1 MHIHPSGTSAT
12 AGFLKALVMTNE
24 ELNQV
29 IGSSRKRAS
38 TTKKEMPLSC
48 QRCRL
53 RKVKCNFAHPCSSC
67 VKLGVECI
75 QVPNDMRKKR
85 PPANYILTM
94 EKKID
99 AFSKFLISMR
109 RVPAE
114 QRNTYFEMNVSGL
127 DSYLSE
133 DSMADM
139 NNSSSVD
146 FRPVSSGTN
155 MRTATPDSTHNHE
168 PHAGTPVT
176 KIRPVYGPTS
186 VYDNYTDHH
195 NPKIQSQKKEVREVA
210 VLQNLNKDPDVLH
223 CLKLFFTWQ
232 YPDHNM
238 FVSREA
244 FLIDFFNPK
253 PNSLYCLLVL
263 VYSICALGSRMS
275 DVDTI
280 HSRSISYY
288 NEARSF
294 LLSNLD
300 HPSITSVQSFLLLAF
315 YDICN
320 GDNSTG
326 WMLLGDAMRMGYDLG
341 FQLNPEVWF
350 MKKHGSEVKPLDLA
364 IRSRIYWGCY
374 MADHFISLIL
384 GRPSLLKLLDAS
396 IPETLDLPE
405 LEWIDEYKYVPEN
418 VTNISDPL
426 KNIIHLIS
434 ISDKMLNDI
443 FTRSDHESVSHKDPD
458 QNEDLNLVSRLTKL
472 FTYNEQ
478 IMKWKSNLPE
488 DLNWNQA
495 SLKDTCD
502 NPTISIVRY
511 YYYIVILCLNR
522 PFVGIVK
529 DFKTQDHLSPSVFC
543 HNAIEDLYVA
553 IQRFELVHGLRRA
566 SIFIVYCS
574 ILSISV
580 ILLTTTAE
588 LLQEDRKTKLKYFL
602 HVLAG
607 CSKTWKLAE
616 KSYKIIESKL
626 HLQFEKDPDFKPVIV
641 NSKKGKNK
649 KEKNVQNTTLRAHI
663 AVKTEDELSGPVAD
677 EALPNTTEHIIPS
690 LEHIEHGKDFSHADE
705 HNHGSEFNDP
715 GSKSSFHAL
724 ENYAE
729 LMDGNV
735 EFFGG
740 PPVLMTSD
748 LFNEDWEALFPDSIF
763 SRIGTGNNH

>member
-1 MHIHPSGTSAT
+1 MI
-12 AGFLKALVMTNE
+12 NE
-24 ELNQV
+24 EV
-29 IGSSRKRAS
+29 GAPSASSKRGKTAP
-38 TTKKEMPLSC
+38 KKEMPLSC

-85 PPANYILTM
+85 PPANYISSM

-99 AFSKFLISMR
+99 ALSKFFTSMQ

-114 QRNTYFEMNVSGL
+114 DRNKFFEANATNIA
-127 DSYLSE
+127 SYLNE
-133 DSMADM
+133 DNTQAKASSADGK
-139 NNSSSVD
+139 V
-146 FRPVSSGTN
+146 PSSGKKRKTEDV
-155 MRTATPDSTHNHE
+155 RSTPS
-168 PHAGTPVT
+168 PTPIT

-195 NPKIQSQKKEVREVA
+195 RPKTQSLRKESREMT
-210 VLQNLNKDPDVLH
+210 VLQNLSKDPDVLH

-238 FVSREA
+238 FVFREA
-244 FLIDFFNPK
+244 FFIDFFNPK
-253 PNSLYCLLVL
+253 PNSLYCSSVL

-280 HSRSISYY
+280 YFRSISYY

-294 LLSNLD
+294 LLSNLE

-320 GDNSTG
+320 GNNSTG
-326 WMLLGDAMRMGYDLG
+326 WMLSGDAMRMGFDLG

-350 MKKHGSEVKPLDLA
+350 LKRHGTDFKPLDMA

-384 GRPSLLKLLDAS
+384 GRPSLLKSSDAS
-396 IPETLDLPE
+396 IPETSDLPE
-405 LEWIDEYKYVPEN
+405 LEWIDDYKYIPEN

-426 KNIIHLIS
+426 KNIINLIS

-443 FTRSDHESVSHKDPD
+443 FTRSDHESVSHKESE
-458 QNEDLNLVSRLTKL
+458 QNEDLNLVSRLNKL
-472 FTYNEQ
+472 FSYNEQ
-478 IMKWKSNLPE
+478 IMQWKANLPQ
-488 DLNWNQA
+488 DLNWDQE
-495 SLKDTCD
+495 SLKNTSD
-502 NPTISIVRY
+502 NPTISVVRY

-522 PFVGIVK
+522 PFVGIVR
-529 DFKTQDHLSPSVFC
+529 DFKDKEHLSPSVFC

-553 IQRFELVHGLRRA
+553 IQRFESAHGLRRA

-580 ILLTTTAE
+580 ILLTATTE
-588 LLQEDRKTKLKYFL
+588 QLQDDKKTKLKYFL
-602 HVLAG
+602 RVLAG
-607 CSKTWKLAE
+607 CSKTWALAE
-616 KSYKIIESKL
+616 KSYKMIEIKL
-626 HLQFEKDPDFKPVIV
+626 HLQFDNDPDFKPIIS
-641 NSKKGKNK
+641 NSRKTKAKRSVSVMASTPEITGAVK
-649 KEKNVQNTTLRAHI
+649 KEESESPIVSETTKEDASNVESH
-663 AVKTEDELSGPVAD
+663 EDNSSFPGVNNLIDNGN
-677 EALPNTTEHIIPS
+677 EAN
-690 LEHIEHGKDFSHADE
+690 LEDG
-705 HNHGSEFNDP
+705 
-715 GSKSSFHAL
+715 KSSFHTL
-724 ENYAE
+724 ENYTDFI
-729 LMDGNV
+729 DGSV

-763 SRIGTGNNH
+763 SKMGNHSH

>member
-1 MHIHPSGTSAT
+1 
-12 AGFLKALVMTNE
+12 MTNE
-24 ELNQV
+24 KDKT
-29 IGSSRKRAS
+29 IGTSRKRAS
-38 TTKKEMPLSC
+38 SSKKEMPLSC

-99 AFSKFLISMR
+99 ALSKFLISMQ
-109 RVPAE
+109 RVSPE
-114 QRNTYFEMNVSGL
+114 QRNDYFEMNVSSL
-127 DSYLSE
+127 EEYLSE
-133 DSMADM
+133 NVEAGNNKNASFNFQSVSTIVKNEDS
-139 NNSSSVD
+139 
-146 FRPVSSGTN
+146 
-155 MRTATPDSTHNHE
+155 TPDVSNNNDIQQS
-168 PHAGTPVT
+168 TPVA

-186 VYDNYTDHH
+186 VYDNYSDHH
-195 NPKIQSQKKEVREVA
+195 HPRSHSQKKEGREVA
-210 VLQNLNKDPDVLH
+210 VLHNLNKDPDVLH

-263 VYSICALGSRMS
+263 VYSLCALGSRMS

-280 HSRSISYY
+280 YSGSITYY

-350 MKKHGSEVKPLDLA
+350 MKKHSSEVKPLDLA

-384 GRPSLLKLLDAS
+384 GRPSLLKLLEAS

-443 FTRSDHESVSHKDPD
+443 FTRSDHESVSHKDLD
-458 QNEDLNLVSRLTKL
+458 QNDDLNLVSRLTKL

-478 IMKWKSNLPE
+478 IIKWKANLPE
-488 DLNWNQA
+488 DLNWDQE
-495 SLKDTCD
+495 SLHHTCD

-588 LLQEDRKTKLKYFL
+588 LLQESRKTKLKYFL

-616 KSYKIIESKL
+616 KSFKIIESKL
-626 HLQFEKDPDFKPVIV
+626 HLQFEQDPDFKPVVANPRKTKFKRRKSGSGTNTVSPKSDNSLTASNTDENHHNLTEQNITSLVHTDHVTHSSATEKCQV
-641 NSKKGKNK
+641 N
-649 KEKNVQNTTLRAHI
+649 
-663 AVKTEDELSGPVAD
+663 VASD
-677 EALPNTTEHIIPS
+677 SAE
-690 LEHIEHGKDFSHADE
+690 G
-705 HNHGSEFNDP
+705 
-715 GSKSSFHAL
+715 KSSFDAL

-763 SRIGTGNNH
+763 SRIAPGNGHSQD

>member
-1 MHIHPSGTSAT
+1 MRRKAT
-12 AGFLKALVMTNE
+12 LCIPNHLASSFCLVTVMTNE
-24 ELNQV
+24 DTGKT
-29 IGSSRKRAS
+29 IRSSRKREAVS
-38 TTKKEMPLSC
+38 KKEMPLSC

-53 RKVKCNFAHPCSSC
+53 RKVKCNFEHPCSSC

-85 PPANYILTM
+85 PPAYYILTM

-99 AFSKFLISMR
+99 ALSKFLTSMR
-109 RVPAE
+109 RLPAD
-114 QRNTYFEMNVSGL
+114 QRNNYFEMNVSEV
-127 DSYLSE
+127 DAYLGE
-133 DSMADM
+133 NIVENGNKLAPADPRP
-139 NNSSSVD
+139 SSSAS
-146 FRPVSSGTN
+146 RLRNSTPEASTTN
-155 MRTATPDSTHNHE
+155 DVPS
-168 PHAGTPVT
+168 TPVT

-186 VYDNYTDHH
+186 VYDYSDHH
-195 NPKIQSQKKEVREVA
+195 NPKNLSQRKEGREVS
-210 VLQNLNKDPDVLH
+210 VLQALNKDPDVLH

-280 HSRSISYY
+280 YSRSISYY

-350 MKKHGSEVKPLDLA
+350 MKKHTSEVRPLDVA

-374 MADHFISLIL
+374 MADHFISLVL
-384 GRPSLLKLLDAS
+384 GRPSLLQLLDAS

-426 KNIIHLIS
+426 KNIIHLIG

-443 FTRSDHESVSHKDPD
+443 FTRSDDESTSHKDLD
-458 QNEDLNLVSRLTKL
+458 QNDDLNLVSRLTKL
-472 FTYNEQ
+472 FSYNEQ
-478 IMKWKSNLPE
+478 IMKWKANLPE
-488 DLNWNQA
+488 DLNWNQE

-502 NPTISIVRY
+502 NPTISVVRY
-511 YYYIVILCLNR
+511 YYYMVILCLNR
-522 PFVGIVK
+522 PFLGISK
-529 DFKTQDHLSPSVFC
+529 DFKAQDHLAPSEFC

-580 ILLTTTAE
+580 ILLTATAE

-602 HVLAG
+602 HVLNG

-616 KSYKIIESKL
+616 KSSKIIEAKL
-626 HLQFEKDPDFKPVIV
+626 HLQFEQDPDFKPSTV
-641 NSKKGKNK
+641 NPKKGKVK
-649 KEKNVQNTTLRAHI
+649 RAKTSN
-663 AVKTEDELSGPVAD
+663 AVKNDQDVAKLEEDNISASREDRYNSTEG
-677 EALPNTTEHIIPS
+677 TIPS
-690 LEHIEHGKDFSHADE
+690 LENTGNEEYAPTTYGNEVGANS
-705 HNHGSEFNDP
+705 NDHDA
-715 GSKSSFHAL
+715 KSSFQAL
-724 ENYAE
+724 ENYTDF
-729 LMDGNV
+729 MDGDV

-763 SRIGTGNNH
+763 NKIGSGNGH

>member
-1 MHIHPSGTSAT
+1 
-12 AGFLKALVMTNE
+12 MTNE
-24 ELNQV
+24 VEENTKA
-29 IGSSRKRAS
+29 IGTSRKRGAAS
-38 TTKKEMPLSC
+38 KKEMPLSC

-99 AFSKFLISMR
+99 ALSKFLISMR
-109 RVPAE
+109 REPAE
-114 QRNTYFEMNVSGL
+114 LRNHFFEMNVSGI
-127 DSYLSE
+127 DAYLSE
-133 DSMADM
+133 NQAADGSFSASADSH
-139 NNSSSVD
+139 SSKSASNA
-146 FRPVSSGTN
+146 RTLTPESNTSNEAQSTTPVS
-155 MRTATPDSTHNHE
+155 
-168 PHAGTPVT
+168 

-195 NPKIQSQKKEVREVA
+195 NPRTQSQKKEGREVSI
-210 VLQNLNKDPDVLH
+210 LQSLNKDPDVLH

-280 HSRSISYY
+280 YSRSISYY

-350 MKKHGSEVKPLDLA
+350 MKKHGSEVQPLDLA

-374 MADHFISLIL
+374 TADHFISLIL

-426 KNIIHLIS
+426 KNIIHLIG

-443 FTRSDHESVSHKDPD
+443 FTRSDHESISHKDLD
-458 QNEDLNLVSRLTKL
+458 QNEELNLVSRLAKL

-478 IMKWKSNLPE
+478 IMKWKANLPE
-488 DLNWNQA
+488 DLNWNQE

-502 NPTISIVRY
+502 NPTISVVRY

-522 PFVGIVK
+522 PFLGIAK
-529 DFKTQDHLSPSVFC
+529 DFKTQDHLAPSVFC

-588 LLQEDRKTKLKYFL
+588 QLQEDRKTKLKYFL

-616 KSYKIIESKL
+616 KSYNIIEAKL
-626 HLQFEKDPDFKPVIV
+626 HLQFELDPDFKPVIA
-641 NSKKGKNK
+641 NSKKTKLK
-649 KEKNVQNTTLRAHI
+649 KEKNAANAEKLNNV
-663 AVKTEDELSGPVAD
+663 AVKSEGANFGAVAD
-677 EALPNTTEHIIPS
+677 KDRPNSTEEIIPS
-690 LEHIEHGKDFSHADE
+690 LEPIGNETHLSNTNGHGVSVNTNE
-705 HNHGSEFNDP
+705 NDD
-715 GSKSSFHAL
+715 KSSFHSL
-724 ENYAE
+724 GNYAE

-763 SRIGTGNNH
+763 SRIGSSNSH